1 MSAPFFRP
9 NPQPL
14 YKRMYTTGN
23 FFGREAST
31 QNRSQR
37 SKREQ
42 STQRFGSVKSLKNMF
57 YHQSSSNDLQAM
69 SLPSLTLNIFD
80 STNEKLIF
88 EGTESF
94 QNQGNAIRNK

>member
-1 MSAPFFRP
+1 MSTPFFRR

-14 YKRMYTTGN
+14 YKRMHTTGN
-23 FFGREAST
+23 LFGREAST

-42 STQRFGSVKSLKNMF
+42 FTQRFRSGKSLKNML
-57 YHQSSSNDLQAM
+57 YYQSSYHLQAM
-69 SLPSLTLNIFD
+69 SIPSQTLNISD

-88 EGTESF
+88 EETESS